1 MQYNKINKKGSDCM
15 HHCVGNDDLENKK
28 IYEESLRPEGI
39 RKTVQVKESAF
50 KFENRNIVHSPTK
63 IKQRIHRNTNIK
75 NRRAEKAVK
84 IAAIATIISILIS
97 ILHFN
102 FAFHS
107 CILVLHFTLCLH
119 LGFICIYRKTISYLS
134 NSFYFIFIIYLI

>member
-1 MQYNKINKKGSDCM
+1 MIDFYIYIQFGKIFLFINLYKITISIVIKQKMQYNKINKKGSDCM

-97 ILHFN
+97 IIE
-102 FAFHS
+102 A
-107 CILVLHFTLCLH
+107 IL
-119 LGFICIYRKTISYLS
+119 G
-134 NSFYFIFIIYLI
+134 